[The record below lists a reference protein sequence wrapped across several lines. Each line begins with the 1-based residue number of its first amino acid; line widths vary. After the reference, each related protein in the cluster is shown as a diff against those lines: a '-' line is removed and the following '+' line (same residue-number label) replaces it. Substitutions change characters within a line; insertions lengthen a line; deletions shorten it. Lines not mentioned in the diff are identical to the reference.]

1 MNQTTIEKANS
12 IIKKIEMLK
21 DIKHATDPTREHRI
35 SGIGIGYVNAPNHI
49 YYKHN
54 LLGRVG
60 SVDEGLLERVATI
73 AIYNEACRLL
83 EEAKAELINIGVV
96 TIRETPKV
104 RTSKLKKILNRIF

>member
-12 IIKKIEMLK
+12 IIKKIEWLK
-21 DIKHATDPTREHRI
+21 DIKHATDLTINHRI
-35 SGIGIGYVNAPNHI
+35 SGVGIGYVNAPNHI

-60 SVDEGLLERVATI
+60 SVDEELLERVATI

-83 EEAKAELINIGVV
+83 EEAKAELANIGVI
-96 TIRETPKV
+96 TIEETPKV

>member
-1 MNQTTIEKANS
+1 MNQTTIEQANS
-12 IIKKIEMLK
+12 IIKKIEWLK
-21 DIKHATDPTREHRI
+21 DIKHATNLTRGNRI
-35 SGIGIGYVNAPNHI
+35 DGIGIGYVSAPNHI

-60 SVDEGLLERVATI
+60 GVDEELLERVATI

-83 EEAKAELINIGVV
+83 VEAEVELINIGVL

-104 RTSKLKKILNRIF
+104 KTSKLKKILNRIF